1 MNIFVGNL
9 PFSTQDA
16 DLRSLFEAYGE
27 VSSAKVIQ
35 DRETQRSRGF
45 GFVEMTNDEEARRAI
60 AELDQTE
67 QDGRQINVNEAR
79 PRPAGGGGGGGGPRG
94 PRR

>member
-16 DLRSLFEAYGE
+16 DLRGAFEAFGE
-27 VSSAKVIQ
+27 VTSAKVIQ
-35 DRETQRSRGF
+35 DRESQRSRGF
-45 GFVEMTNDEEARRAI
+45 GFVEMANDEEARRAI
-60 AELDQTE
+60 AELDQSE
-67 QDGRQINVNEAR
+67 LDGRQINVNEAR
-79 PRPAGGGGGGGGPRG
+79 PRPGGGGGGGPRG